1 MKSFSEYIK
10 EDNDELN
17 EKYNITPKSGGGGYL
32 ESFMND
38 RKGDAAL
45 KEIIKQ
51 IKHFIEI
58 SEEYAEEEGKDPDEQ
73 HKEIVED
80 ILSYILNKVK

>member
-1 MKSFSEYIK
+1 M
-10 EDNDELN
+10 D
-17 EKYNITPKSGGGGYL
+17 
-32 ESFMND
+32 D

-58 SEEYAEEEGKDPDEQ
+58 SEKWAEEAGNTPDEQ

-80 ILSYILNKVK
+80 ILSYILNMVK